1 MFRIMSNT
9 IYSTYKGY
17 KEEKYFFIQKND
29 WMFRFMSNTI
39 YSTYKGYKEE
49 KYFFIQKNWLDVPIY
64 EQYYIFNL

>member
-1 MFRIMSNT
+1 
-9 IYSTYKGY
+9 
-17 KEEKYFFIQKND
+17 
-29 WMFRFMSNTI
+29 MSNTI